1 MKNKE
6 IFLPLLSIVICI
18 LLVSSFGATFAWYQ
32 YSSNV
37 YLKYDGTSI
46 GNTMLFDIGLRSNVE
61 LTEASNYNMVK
72 DENDDSIY
80 WCNGGIS
87 KDIASYYLTA
97 NGYAT
102 NEVNGV
108 TSGAYLTDGQF
119 LLKRAP
125 YYNENYFDNFSRP
138 IAALKRDYS
147 HFDLVFKAS
156 KVSGDNISSINSG
169 DIILSNIELDSLGDI
184 KNSIRIHFQNESS
197 NFIFNPSK
205 LEDGKDIVGGL
216 LDLNK
221 DGLYDY
227 NTFTNKEIVYGE
239 TETIKYKNS
248 VTTDGIDVGE
258 YDGNSFTS
266 SHKNGVYG
274 IDKNETKF
282 KTSSYLGFD
291 SVVSN
296 KKVVSSID
304 NSTSIASLSLD
315 IYLEGW
321 DLSFIDKEMNHLFSL
336 NLEFEINE

>member
-1 MKNKE
+1 M
-6 IFLPLLSIVICI
+6 
-18 LLVSSFGATFAWYQ
+18 
-32 YSSNV
+32 
-37 YLKYDGTSI
+37 
-46 GNTMLFDIGLRSNVE
+46 
-61 LTEASNYNMVK
+61 
-72 DENDDSIY
+72 
-80 WCNGGIS
+80 
-87 KDIASYYLTA
+87 
-97 NGYAT
+97 
-102 NEVNGV
+102 
-108 TSGAYLTDGQF
+108 
-119 LLKRAP
+119 
-125 YYNENYFDNFSRP
+125 
-138 IAALKRDYS
+138 
-147 HFDLVFKAS
+147 VFKAS

-205 LEDGKDIVGGL
+205 LEDGKDTVGGL

-266 SHKNGVYG
+266 SHKNGVYSL
-274 IDKNETKF
+274 DENETKF

-304 NSTSIASLSLD
+304 NATSIASLSLD

>member
-46 GNTMLFDIGLRSNVE
+46 GNTMLFDIGLKSNVE

-205 LEDGKDIVGGL
+205 LEDGKDTVGGL

-221 DGLYDY
+221 DGLYD
-227 NTFTNKEIVYGE
+227 F
-239 TETIKYKNS
+239 
-248 VTTDGIDVGE
+248 
-258 YDGNSFTS
+258 
-266 SHKNGVYG
+266 H
-274 IDKNETKF
+274 
-282 KTSSYLGFD
+282 
-291 SVVSN
+291 
-296 KKVVSSID
+296 
-304 NSTSIASLSLD
+304 
-315 IYLEGW
+315 
-321 DLSFIDKEMNHLFSL
+321 
-336 NLEFEINE
+336 